1 MLTRAGGL
9 LAASILSAVGLP
21 AATPLPANFQQGLTE
36 ARMMYTAPAG
46 WKAVPVRPNGDMN
59 YEYALKHPTR
69 KFEVRYAIRPLA
81 GLLREYQAAKRKGEI
96 AVHPNSFHESLLQVT
111 LLNISGG
118 QDAPVQEFDARA
130 VRQEFGADW
139 GATSMVTPSPSF
151 APGYKYCMVV
161 ALHKANQ
168 ADAYYFYLAANQA
181 DLEPGMQPAF
191 HSLRF
196 R

>member
-1 MLTRAGGL
+1 MLSRAGGL
-9 LAASILSAVGLP
+9 LAAVILSAAGLP
-21 AATPLPANFQQGLTE
+21 AATPLPASFQKGLTE
-36 ARMMYTAPAG
+36 AGMAYTAPAS

-81 GLLREYQAAKRKGEI
+81 GLLREYAAAKKKGE
-96 AVHPNSFHESLLQVT
+96 VMVDPNNFHEGTLQAM

-118 QDAPVQEFDARA
+118 QDAPVQEFDAQA

-139 GATSMVTPSPSF
+139 GATSLLTPSPSF

-161 ALHKANQ
+161 ALHKANR
-168 ADAYYFYLAANQA
+168 ADAYYFYLAANKA
-181 DLEPGMQPAF
+181 DLEPGMEPAF